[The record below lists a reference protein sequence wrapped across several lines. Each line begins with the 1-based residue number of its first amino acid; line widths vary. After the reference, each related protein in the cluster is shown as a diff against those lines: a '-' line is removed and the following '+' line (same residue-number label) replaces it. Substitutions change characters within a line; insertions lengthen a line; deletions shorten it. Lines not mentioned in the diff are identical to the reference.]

1 MVELSFIFK
10 ALMLAHRRI
19 PVSLSFLST
28 DLPILQTIETSATL
42 YQKDQERFHVLLSQD
57 YYPES
62 SAENNS
68 HRSKESKNRLI
79 WLEISPYRVV
89 MTMQGNGQ
97 LNYRHFWEKGVYGT
111 SRYWLKS
118 NSSPGSFNGRTINS
132 NDCLRLRNFTRNL
145 QLEGSPLPEHLRI
158 EYELWS
164 DKLRLG
170 NYVIH
175 LEIHH

>member
-1 MVELSFIFK
+1 
-10 ALMLAHRRI
+10 MLAHRRL
-19 PVSLSFLST
+19 PVCLSFLST
-28 DLPILQTIETSATL
+28 DLPILQTVETSATL
-42 YQKDQERFHVLLSQD
+42 YQKDREKFHLLLTQED
-57 YYPES
+57 YPQSLKEDSPS
-62 SAENNS
+62 SAP
-68 HRSKESKNRLI
+68 KNRLI

-89 MTMQGNGQ
+89 MTMQGNGL

-118 NSSPGSFNGRTINS
+118 NSATES
-132 NDCLRLRNFTRNL
+132 NFQATSTSYQQDCLRLRNFTRSL
-145 QLEGSPLPEHLRI
+145 ELEGHPLPAHLRV

-170 NYVIH
+170 HYILD